1 MTQQERQLIRD
12 EGTAGLLLV
21 AVVFQLALATNAVR
35 ELGLL
40 APEPSPPLRHSPFL
54 SFSA

>member
-21 AVVFQLALATNAVR
+21 AVVFVTGIAVLGCLTPINLQLPDVGRAAETMRLD
-35 ELGLL
+35 
-40 APEPSPPLRHSPFL
+40 
-54 SFSA
+54 

>member
-21 AVVFQLALATNAVR
+21 AVVFVTGIAV
-35 ELGLL
+35 LGCLT
-40 APEPSPPLRHSPFL
+40 PINCSSRCGEGR
-54 SFSA
+54 